1 MSSQGE
7 DEEYEEQLQAM
18 PAVVA
23 SQFQLQQDEN
33 TRTVSSWSSDVLREN
48 IVQKN
53 SGKKLKKCCDS

>member
-23 SQFQLQQDEN
+23 SHVELQQDEN
-33 TRTVSSWSSDVLREN
+33 TRTVASWSSDVLREN
-48 IVQKN
+48 IFLQM
-53 SGKKLKKCCDS
+53 SGKKLKKCCDG